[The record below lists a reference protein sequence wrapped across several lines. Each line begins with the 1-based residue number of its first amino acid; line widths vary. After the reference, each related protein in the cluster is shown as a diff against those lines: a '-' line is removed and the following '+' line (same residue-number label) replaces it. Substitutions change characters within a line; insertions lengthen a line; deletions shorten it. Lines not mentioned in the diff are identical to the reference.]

1 MEWLFIIGLV
11 VAVMTLLKRL
21 KTVERRIEEVDSYQ
35 AFLLQELRRGPG
47 SAPLS
52 QPSTPEPEPE
62 PEPDPIVR
70 VRVSVPKAVTSRRGE
85 DAVETQ
91 PLEPVAE
98 PATTS
103 PGPAYRETAPEP
115 ARSRF
120 DLEDI
125 FGRRLPI
132 WAGGVTLAVAGVF
145 LVRYSIER
153 GLITPLLRVV
163 MAFVFG
169 FGLLAGAEA
178 AYRFRDRV
186 ADPRVGQALAGAGL
200 ATLYAA
206 FYLAGTQYG
215 LIGQTLAFLGLAAVT
230 AGAIGLSFR
239 FGLPSA
245 VLGLLGGFA
254 APAMVGGDEANLPLL
269 SLYLGLVA
277 SGLVLS
283 GRRQQRPWLG
293 VAALIGGL
301 GWGALLLLAGEFGFA
316 EAIALGLYLIV
327 LGAVLPA
334 VAGGPAFERPLRLG
348 AAAVASVQLAL
359 LVDQGGYSALTW
371 ALYLLLGATL
381 GFFGW
386 RRPDIRAASGIAL
399 GVALLLLTQWDGVTR
414 HEFAMVAAGIA
425 VVFAGVPL
433 ALMRRGEG
441 RAADGWQIAGAALGL
456 ATIAY
461 ARFGDPGADRVEN
474 TMALALLALAALPG
488 AAAWLLRATDDAP
501 RFALQLAA
509 SAALVF
515 AALLLVT
522 PAWSAPLAGA
532 TVFAALL
539 TLVRGRLEIALTSLL
554 WGGAL
559 VVMLTLIAFARF
571 DLELAHLGGWRQ
583 DSRSTL
589 ALLRWLAVGGVAAA
603 LGWRETDRDRR
614 AFGESAA
621 MIFAYGA
628 LAQVLPRDA
637 LAGSAAALAIGLYFA
652 QRQRAAARLAALAIA
667 AAWALEPLGW
677 WLAAGRASLVADPVF
692 ATELP
697 SLKTLA
703 TRILPVL
710 AALAVARVPLP
721 ARLSVRVPAGALA
734 LAVASIVAHIL
745 YKQFFAIDGPARFE
759 ALGLAER
766 TLWEAL
772 LLGAAWLLA
781 SGPPRLGQQRPAA
794 IGLAGAAFAHFALYT
809 AYLHNP
815 LWDRQA
821 LGPLPLLNLAGA
833 AYAVAIA
840 TVLSLRRWAG
850 PRLTPVFDA
859 AVMVFACLAVLTLI
873 RQGFAG
879 SFPAPIPL
887 GQGEDLLRSLAGI
900 MLALAFL
907 WLGGRRRERSW
918 RVGSLVIILAAV
930 AKVFLV
936 DAAGLDGLLRV
947 ASFMAL
953 GFSLIGIGWVYSRQ
967 LRARPADA

>member
-21 KTVERRIEEVDSYQ
+21 KTLERRIEEVDSYQ
-35 AFLLQELRRGPG
+35 AFLLQELRRGPV
-47 SAPLS
+47 SAPVS
-52 QPSTPEPEPE
+52 QPTTPEPER
-62 PEPDPIVR
+62 EPDPAVR
-70 VRVSVPKAVTSRRGE
+70 VRVSVPKAVTIPRGE

-91 PLEPVAE
+91 PLEPVAG
-98 PATTS
+98 PATT
-103 PGPAYRETAPEP
+103 PPEPEHQNTAPEP

-132 WAGGVTLAVAGVF
+132 WAGGVTLAVAGMF
-145 LVRYSIER
+145 LVRYSIEH

-215 LIGQTLAFLGLAAVT
+215 LIGQMLAFLGLAAVT
-230 AGAIGLSFR
+230 AGAIALSFR

-245 VLGLLGGFA
+245 VLGLVGGFA
-254 APAMVGGDEANLPLL
+254 APAMIEGEQANLPLL
-269 SLYLGLVA
+269 SLYLGSVTA
-277 SGLVLS
+277 GLVLS

-293 VAALIGGL
+293 VTALVGGL
-301 GWGALLLLAGEFGFA
+301 GWGAFLLLAGEFGFL
-316 EAIALGLYLIV
+316 EVIAFGLYLV
-327 LGAVLPA
+327 LLGAVLPA
-334 VAGGPAFERPLRLG
+334 VASGPAFERPLRLG
-348 AAAVASVQLAL
+348 AAAVASAQLAL
-359 LVDQGGYSALTW
+359 LVDEGGYSPLTW

-381 GFFGW
+381 AFFGW
-386 RRPDIRAASGIAL
+386 RRPDIRHASGIAL

-414 HEFAMVAAGIA
+414 PEFAVVAAGIA

-441 RAADGWQIAGAALGL
+441 RAVDGWQIAGTALGL

-461 ARFGDPGADRVEN
+461 TRFGDPGADRVEN

-488 AAAWLLRATDDAP
+488 TAAWLLRATDDAP
-501 RFALQLAA
+501 RLALQLAA

-532 TVFAALL
+532 AVFAALL
-539 TLVRGRLEIALTSLL
+539 TLVRGRREIAATSLL

-559 VVMLTLIAFARF
+559 AVMLTLIAFARF

-589 ALLRWLAVGGVAAA
+589 ALLRWLGPAGVFAALAGRERIGDLRRLADAAA
-603 LGWRETDRDRR
+603 
-614 AFGESAA
+614 AV
-621 MIFAYGA
+621 FAYGM

-637 LAGSAAALAIGLYFA
+637 LAWTAALLAIGLHFSL
-652 QRQRAAARLAALAIA
+652 RDRVAARLTALGIA
-667 AAWALEPLGW
+667 AAWALEPLAW
-677 WLAAGRASLVADPVF
+677 WLGAGLASLAADPVLVSD
-692 ATELP
+692 LP
-697 SLKTLA
+697 ALTVLVA
-703 TRILPVL
+703 RILPVL
-710 AALAVARVPLP
+710 AALAVVRIPLP
-721 ARLSVRVPAGALA
+721 EPRRWRLPAGALA
-734 LAVASIVAHIL
+734 LAVAIIVAHIL
-745 YKQFFAIDGPARFE
+745 YKQLFAIGDTARFV

-772 LLGAAWLLA
+772 LLGAAWLAA
-781 SGPPRLGQQRPAA
+781 SGLPRLGQQRPAA
-794 IGLAGAAFAHFALYT
+794 IALAGAAFAHFALYT

-821 LGPLPLLNLAGA
+821 LGTLPLLNLAGV

-840 TVLSLRRWAG
+840 TMLSLRRWAT
-850 PRLTPVFDA
+850 PRLAPVFDG
-859 AVMVFACLAVLTLI
+859 AVMASACLALLTLL

-879 SFPAPIPL
+879 SLPTPVPL
-887 GQGEDLLRSLAGI
+887 SQGEDLLRSLAGI

-907 WLGGRRRERSW
+907 WLGGRRGERSW
-918 RVGSLVIILAAV
+918 RLGSLAIMVVAV